1 MKVKE
6 LIAELQT
13 MNPDDEVIGYDNI
26 LHRDFT
32 IHGVI
37 RDEVIDTGISDGFH
51 KLYSLQNFFVNGVS
65 VCDKEPVG
73 TKIVVIH

>member
-37 RDEVIDTGISDGFH
+37 RDEVIDTGISEGFH
-51 KLYSLQNFFVNGVS
+51 KLNSL
-65 VCDKEPVG
+65 
-73 TKIVVIH
+73 